1 MSLLTLDWTLSDAN
15 AASLPAIMKTSKGTR
30 LIYGTGD
37 GNVVALDES
46 QQEVWRSELEGAVT
60 CQPSID
66 DISGAG
72 TCVLVGTEAG
82 DVACLSGDGAI
93 LWKTRLEGSIDSFN
107 NIAVVQGA
115 DISFVVS
122 QRTGVVTGLS
132 GDGEPVWEF
141 QTHQERIF
149 TSTGV
154 GTCAVGDLDGDGVDE
169 IVFSASDGHLYCI
182 GADGGFRWNV
192 YIGTNSQF
200 SGHVMADLGNGP
212 CVISGGTGDVLRAID
227 ADGKVMWEQRGV
239 GAGFI
244 EMGISVGDINGDGVD
259 EVVFVHQGRA
269 IQAVDGDGEIMWSSM
284 DYVGGDQPCGP
295 AIGDITGDGK
305 PELLLTQRLGKHLRV
320 IGADGSL
327 LEEHDM
333 PDGVSG
339 SPIIADVDGDGQPEV
354 LLVSAKD
361 NSVSC
366 YSTGAPATSAAPW
379 PTYRGAFDGRMN
391 RLASVAPIASVD
403 QIVPRAKTVVAD
415 ATLARTES
423 GPLQLGMNTV
433 AYDLE
438 TPDTLV
444 EIRATGPDGV
454 SKTAVTDTLE
464 RTSLKLDALGVG
476 TYALVANL
484 IDAENGTRTGT
495 ATESIMIGLF
505 SIESAEATSLLDE
518 LAGVELDDGDTARTV
533 GRIQELL
540 SLRWGAAQTRIARYD
555 ALSMDDRR
563 RLIEEVATLLSE
575 MRREV
580 VCWKA
585 RQAAEAESNSACE
598 YITWSLDHP
607 WQPLNEQTDAPTDGL
622 LQGIDIRTDQ
632 RGHDAIALQIANVS
646 DESLGVRLWF
656 DPVECT
662 DDVTHTATDHFTLRR
677 VTQVP
682 TPSGGMGADSL
693 PEIGNSG
700 VITIAP
706 SSSVRIW
713 IDVTTHDLPTGDY
726 TSVLHMR
733 ALSQPG
739 TLQDVPVSWTVLP
752 VALPEAMPLKFCN
765 WGYLARSFNHALDIA
780 LEDMQDHHTSI
791 FTGLPVPRVT
801 YNSDGDIVEKSSWDE
816 LDWYLDRMRP
826 QNVVTLNAYPLAPVD
841 DDGPARYSDAW
852 KKAFATFLPEWTA
865 HLAAKGFGYDRWA
878 FYPVDEP
885 GLHGGILI
893 QELERYARFVKGLDP
908 KVQIYTDPYRG
919 MTVEDHKRMVDV
931 VDIVQPTQYF
941 VILAEQ
947 TDRID
952 YLMTTDQT
960 HWIYEARAGVK
971 DDITPTYYWEQIWT
985 AWEIGFTGVGYWTY
999 CTTGFDL
1006 WEAACDYVM
1015 VYQGAEGPVPSVRWQ
1030 AIRIG
1035 IEDHARLV
1043 RLRDAIGTAKQ
1054 SGRDDE
1060 AALAE
1065 SRLAE
1070 VVVEAK
1076 AVLWNPGVMAQIRR
1090 EVVDMTMSLLAK

>member
-30 LIYGTGD
+30 IIYGTGD
-37 GNVVALDES
+37 GHVVALDES
-46 QQEVWRSELEGAVT
+46 HKEVWRSELEGAVT
-60 CQPSID
+60 CQPSVD
-66 DISGAG
+66 DVPGAG
-72 TCVLVGTEAG
+72 TCILVGSEAG
-82 DVACLSGDGAI
+82 DVACLSEDSAI

-107 NIAVVQGA
+107 NIAVVRGA
-115 DISFVVS
+115 DIGYAVS
-122 QRTGVVTGLS
+122 NRRGVVTGLS
-132 GDGEPVWEF
+132 QSGVPMWEF
-141 QTHQERIF
+141 HTHQERIF

-212 CVISGGTGDVLRAID
+212 CVVSGGTADVLRAID

-244 EMGISVGDINGDGVD
+244 EMGISVGDIDGDGID

-295 AIGDITGDGK
+295 AIGDITGDGE
-305 PELLLTQRLGKHLRV
+305 PEFLFTQRLGKCLRV

-327 LEEHDM
+327 LEELDM

-339 SPIIADVDGDGQPEV
+339 SPILADVDGDGQLEV

-366 YSTGAPATSAAPW
+366 YSTSTSATSAAQW

-391 RLASVAPIASVD
+391 RLAPVN
-403 QIVPRAKTVVAD
+403 QIVPRAKAVVAD

-423 GPLQLGMNTV
+423 GPLHLGINTI

-444 EIRATGPDGV
+444 EICATGPDGI

-464 RTSLKLDALGVG
+464 RMSLKLDAVGVG
-476 TYALVANL
+476 TYALVATL
-484 IDAENGTRTGT
+484 IDAGNGTRTGT
-495 ATESIMIGLF
+495 TTESITIGLF
-505 SIESAEATSLLDE
+505 THESAEATNLLDE
-518 LAGVELDDGDTARTV
+518 LASIKLDDGDTARKV

-555 ALSMDDRR
+555 ALPVDDCR
-563 RLIEEVATLLSE
+563 RLIEEVVALLGE

-585 RQAAEAESNSACE
+585 RHAAETESNSACE

-607 WQPLNEQTDAPTDGL
+607 WQPLNEQIDAPTDGL
-622 LQGIDIRTDQ
+622 LESINIRTDQ

-662 DDVTHTATDHFTLRR
+662 DDVTHPATDHFTLRR

-693 PEIGNSG
+693 PELGNSG
-700 VITIAP
+700 VVTIAP
-706 SSSVRIW
+706 SSSVRVW
-713 IDVTTHDLPTGDY
+713 IDITTGDLPTEAY
-726 TSVLHMR
+726 SSTLHMR
-733 ALSQPG
+733 ALSQSG
-739 TLQDVPVSWTVLP
+739 TLQDIPVNWTVLP
-752 VALPEAMPLKFCN
+752 ITLPEVMPLKFCN
-765 WGYLARSFNHALDIA
+765 WGNGVANHFKHIRDVGV
-780 LEDMQDHHTSI
+780 EDMQDHYTSV

-801 YNSDGDIVEKSSWDE
+801 YNSDGGIVEKSSWDE
-816 LDWYLDRMRP
+816 LDWYLDRMRT
-826 QNVVTLNAYPLAPVD
+826 QNVVTLNAYPLVPAD
-841 DDGPARYSDAW
+841 DNSGERYSDAW
-852 KKAFATFLPEWTA
+852 RKAFATFLPEWTA

-893 QELERYARFVKGLDP
+893 QELERYARFIKSLDP

-941 VILAEQ
+941 VILAEE

-952 YLMTTDQT
+952 YIKSTDQT

-971 DDITPTYYWEQIWT
+971 DDVAPTYYWEQIWT
-985 AWEIGFTGVGYWTY
+985 AWEFDFTGVGYWTY

-1006 WEAACDYVM
+1006 WEADCDYVM
-1015 VYQGAEGPVPSVRWQ
+1015 VYQGAKAPVPSTRWQ

-1035 IEDHARLV
+1035 IEDHARLA
-1043 RLRDAIGTAKQ
+1043 RLRDAISTAKQ

-1060 AALAE
+1060 AAAAE

-1076 AVLWNPGVMAQIRR
+1076 AALWDPGVMAQIRC
-1090 EVVDMTMSLLAK
+1090 EVVDMTMSLLS